1 MEIKVK
7 KGPMFF
13 AALAAAAFF
22 INFCWESLQGLLYIA
37 HPGMAASDYVPMMLF
52 MSLMDTLGILALYC
66 LTALFSRRWFWSTDL
81 RNTSFFFLSALVAA
95 YAVEYVALF
104 MLHLW
109 QYRPLM
115 PRLFGVGLFPLLQMS
130 LTGLFSVFVTR
141 HVAGKG

>member
-1 MEIKVK
+1 MEIRGK

-13 AALAAAAFF
+13 AALASAAFL
-22 INFCWESLQGLLYIA
+22 INFCWESLQGLLYEA

-52 MSLMDTLGILALYC
+52 MACMDTLGILALYF
-66 LTALFSRRWFWSTDL
+66 LTALVSRRWFWSLDL
-81 RNTSFFFLSALVAA
+81 RNGTIFFLSALVAA

-104 MLHLW
+104 LLHLW

-130 LTGLFSVFVTR
+130 LTGLFSVVAAR
-141 HVAGKG
+141 QVAGNG